1 MSVRGYVFNHVSLL
15 KARYAQR
22 TAYTAGVAA
31 IMAQRAARP
40 SFRYLWDAEV
50 SVYSQFGE
58 DGILDLLCDR
68 LDLHKPR
75 AVEFGVGNFLECNTR
90 FLAEYR
96 GASVLAV
103 DARPDL
109 TPTVA
114 HLPVRWRSH
123 LEVRQCW
130 VTPDTAP
137 RLLDDA
143 RSHFGGVDLVSLDID
158 GNDYWVAREL
168 DLHDV
173 TLVTVEYNSI
183 LSRTRAVT
191 VPRDDAF
198 DRTKAHFSW
207 LYFGAS
213 LQAFGELFRQRGF
226 ALVGV
231 NRVAHNAFFVRNDRV
246 ADVGLPSVT
255 PGDYL
260 AFTDWRLRESRDES
274 GKLSYVSGAERVA
287 LIAGL
292 PLVDVVSGE
301 RLDVATANAT

>member
-1 MSVRGYVFNHVSLL
+1 M
-15 KARYAQR
+15 
-22 TAYTAGVAA
+22 
-31 IMAQRAARP
+31 
-40 SFRYLWDAEV
+40 
-50 SVYSQFGE
+50 
-58 DGILDLLCDR
+58 
-68 LDLHKPR
+68 
-75 AVEFGVGNFLECNTR
+75 
-90 FLAEYR
+90 
-96 GASVLAV
+96 
-103 DARPDL
+103 
-109 TPTVA
+109 
-114 HLPVRWRSH
+114 
-123 LEVRQCW
+123 
-130 VTPDTAP
+130 
-137 RLLDDA
+137 
-143 RSHFGGVDLVSLDID
+143 
-158 GNDYWVAREL
+158 
-168 DLHDV
+168 
-173 TLVTVEYNSI
+173 
-183 LSRTRAVT
+183 T